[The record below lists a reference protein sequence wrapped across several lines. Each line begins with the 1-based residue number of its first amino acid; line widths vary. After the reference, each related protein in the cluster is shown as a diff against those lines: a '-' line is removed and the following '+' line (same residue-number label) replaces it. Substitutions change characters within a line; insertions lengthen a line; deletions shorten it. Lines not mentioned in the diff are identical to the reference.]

1 MKIHYILLLAISAGF
16 LQPIHAADD
25 VLHAWT
31 DVQGRTLQAYFVKS
45 DGVIVT
51 IKWNGQTVPIPLVS
65 LSPASQALAQ
75 KLTKAKTTPSVPNPG
90 QMHPWTDI
98 QGRTL
103 QATFIKADATT
114 VTLNWNGRVVPIPL
128 ASLNAVSQKLA
139 KDLASA
145 NSKPSVTP
153 NPKPPSTPPPA
164 PPPTLKP
171 TTVEGELS
179 LDAEHNW
186 ESTDGNVIK
195 AKFIS
200 LEGEDVNMGLF
211 GGRRESSVPLSR
223 LSAESQALA
232 KKLHGIY
239 AAKEKNAVQA
249 AKKRKSM
256 KVPELADN
264 ALDEMHMWKSSDG
277 NEIEA
282 NFVAA
287 NESFVTLIMKN
298 NPSRPYE
305 IPWNRL
311 DAPSQGLGE
320 GLRRLKEKL
329 VPKNPRVI
337 PPKANRLAYYGEG
350 KWKGY
355 NTVLES
361 AIYDVALSS
370 NGHTVNIWL
379 KEFGSNKNEGD
390 GDRATER
397 PLQVH
402 FRANYWL
409 KNDGKRR
416 VHKNRKV
423 ISFENPPEVAMDRE
437 ETTIKGTY
445 DNNSTF
451 EYTMEINH
459 RGLSFW
465 GKMKES
471 NGEEHPTVFSIIMQ
485 TPNVAPEATKE
496 GLTIAAIKEIVG
508 TGALY
513 VDPLEAKR
521 IKLPMAEKWD
531 DLKKEFNGR
540 TANPIKSAE
549 LNGKPFGSHKIM
561 LAPTNVK
568 GMHFHWGK
576 GYSGMFP
583 FQSIYLSY
591 RTEGALRATESYGE
605 GKVDSDRLLI
615 PKNKRL
621 NIKIIRGRG

>member
-1 MKIHYILLLAISAGF
+1 MKTPYILLLSIAFSF
-16 LQPIHAADD
+16 LQAVHATDEA
-25 VLHAWT
+25 LHSWT
-31 DVQGRTLQAYFVKS
+31 DNQGRTLQASFVKS
-45 DGVIVT
+45 DGTIVT
-51 IKWNGQTVPIPLVS
+51 INWNGQDVPIPLAT
-65 LSPASQALAQ
+65 LSPESQALAQ
-75 KLTKAKTTPSVPNPG
+75 KLAQTKAVAPSSNG
-90 QMHPWTDI
+90 MHSWTDT

-103 QATFIKADATT
+103 QAIFIKADATT
-114 VTLNWNGRVVPIPL
+114 VTLNWNGRIVPIPL

-139 KDLASA
+139 KDLSSSG
-145 NSKPSVTP
+145 SKPVAAP
-153 NPKPPSTPPPA
+153 EPKSK
-164 PPPTLKP
+164 PTLKP
-171 TTVEGELS
+171 TIVEGELS

-186 ESTDGNVIK
+186 QSTDGNVIT
-195 AKFIS
+195 ATFIS
-200 LEGEDVNMGLF
+200 LEGKDVNLGLF
-211 GGRRESSVPLSR
+211 SGRRESSVPLSR
-223 LSAESQALA
+223 LSADSQALA

-239 AAKEKNAVQA
+239 QEKEKVALQA

-264 ALDEMHMWKSSDG
+264 ALDDMHMWKSSDG

-282 NFVAA
+282 MFVAA
-287 NESFVTLIMKN
+287 DESVLTLVMKK

-311 DAPSQGLGE
+311 DEPSQALGE

-329 VPKNPRVI
+329 MPKNPRII
-337 PPKANRLAYYGEG
+337 PAKGGRLASYGEG

-370 NGHTVNIWL
+370 TGHTVNIWL

-390 GDRATER
+390 GERATER

-402 FRANYWL
+402 FRASYWL

-416 VHKNRKV
+416 VRKHRKV
-423 ISFENPPEVAMDRE
+423 VSFESSPEVSMDRE
-437 ETTIKGTY
+437 ETTLKGTY
-445 DNNSTF
+445 DNGSTF

-471 NGEEHPTVFSIIMQ
+471 NGEEHPTVFSIVMQ
-485 TPNVAPEATKE
+485 TPNIAPEATKE
-496 GLTIAAIKEIVG
+496 GLTLAAIKEIVG

-531 DLKKEFNGR
+531 DLKKEYNGR

-591 RTEGALRATESYGE
+591 RTEEAMKAIESYGE
-605 GKVDSDRLLI
+605 GKLDSDRLLI

-621 NIKIIRGRG
+621 NVKIIRGRG

>member
-1 MKIHYILLLAISAGF
+1 MKTPYVLLFSIAFSF
-16 LQPIHAADD
+16 LQTVRATDEA
-25 VLHAWT
+25 LHSWT
-31 DVQGRTLQAYFVKS
+31 DNQGRTLQAFFVKS
-45 DGVIVT
+45 DGTIVT
-51 IKWNGQTVPIPLVS
+51 IKWNGQDVPIPLAT
-65 LSPASQALAQ
+65 LSPESQALAQ
-75 KLTKAKTTPSVPNPG
+75 KLAQAKDAAPSSTG
-90 QMHPWTDI
+90 MHSWTDT

-103 QATFIKADATT
+103 QAIFIKADATT
-114 VTLNWNGRVVPIPL
+114 VTLNWNGRIVPIPL

-139 KDLASA
+139 KDLSSA
-145 NSKPSVTP
+145 GTKPVAAPDP
-153 NPKPPSTPPPA
+153 NPK
-164 PPPTLKP
+164 PTLKP
-171 TTVEGELS
+171 TIVDGELS

-186 ESTDGNVIK
+186 QSTDGNVIT

-200 LEGEDVNMGLF
+200 LEGEDVNLGLF
-211 GGRRESSVPLSR
+211 SGRRESSVPLSR
-223 LSAESQALA
+223 LSSDSQALA

-239 AAKEKNAVQA
+239 QEKEKAALQA

-256 KVPELADN
+256 KVPQLADN
-264 ALDEMHMWKSSDG
+264 ALDDMHMWKSSDG

-282 NFVAA
+282 MFVAA
-287 NESFVTLIMKN
+287 DESVLTLVMKK

-311 DAPSQGLGE
+311 DEPSQALGE

-329 VPKNPRVI
+329 MPKNPRI
-337 PPKANRLAYYGEG
+337 LPAKGGRLASYGEG

-370 NGHTVNIWL
+370 SGHTVNIWL

-402 FRANYWL
+402 FRPSYWL
-409 KNDGKRR
+409 KSDGKRR
-416 VHKNRKV
+416 VRKYRKV
-423 ISFENPPEVAMDRE
+423 TSFVNPPEVSMDRE
-437 ETTIKGTY
+437 ETTVAGTY
-445 DNNSTF
+445 DNGSTF

-471 NGEEHPTVFSIIMQ
+471 NAEENPTVFSIVMQ
-485 TPNVAPEATKE
+485 TPNIAPEATKE
-496 GLTIAAIKEIVG
+496 GLTLAAIKEIVG

-531 DLKKEFNGR
+531 DLRKEYNGR

-591 RTEGALRATESYGE
+591 RTEEAMKAFESYGE

-621 NIKIIRGRG
+621 NVKIIRGRG

>member
-1 MKIHYILLLAISAGF
+1 
-16 LQPIHAADD
+16 
-25 VLHAWT
+25 
-31 DVQGRTLQAYFVKS
+31 
-45 DGVIVT
+45 
-51 IKWNGQTVPIPLVS
+51 
-65 LSPASQALAQ
+65 
-75 KLTKAKTTPSVPNPG
+75 
-90 QMHPWTDI
+90 
-98 QGRTL
+98 
-103 QATFIKADATT
+103 
-114 VTLNWNGRVVPIPL
+114 
-128 ASLNAVSQKLA
+128 
-139 KDLASA
+139 
-145 NSKPSVTP
+145 
-153 NPKPPSTPPPA
+153 
-164 PPPTLKP
+164 
-171 TTVEGELS
+171 
-179 LDAEHNW
+179 
-186 ESTDGNVIK
+186 
-195 AKFIS
+195 
-200 LEGEDVNMGLF
+200 
-211 GGRRESSVPLSR
+211 
-223 LSAESQALA
+223 LSADSQALA

-239 AAKEKNAVQA
+239 EKKEKVALQA

-264 ALDEMHMWKSSDG
+264 ALNDMHMWKSSDG

-282 NFVAA
+282 IFVAA
-287 NESFVTLIMKN
+287 DESLLTLVMKK

-311 DAPSQGLGE
+311 DEPSQALGE

-329 VPKNPRVI
+329 MPKNPRII
-337 PPKANRLAYYGEG
+337 PAKGGRLASYGEG

-355 NTVLES
+355 NTILES

-370 NGHTVNIWL
+370 SGHTVNIWL

-390 GDRATER
+390 GERATER

-409 KNDGKRR
+409 MNDGKRR
-416 VHKNRKV
+416 VHKYRKV
-423 ISFENPPEVAMDRE
+423 ISFENPPEVSMDRE

-465 GKMKES
+465 GKIKES

-485 TPNVAPEATKE
+485 TPNVAPQATKE
-496 GLTIAAIKEIVG
+496 GLTLAQIKEIVG

-513 VDPLEAKR
+513 VDPLENKR
-521 IKLPMAEKWD
+521 LKLPMDEKWD
-531 DLKKEFNGR
+531 DLLKQFRGKDY
-540 TANPIKSAE
+540 NPIKSAE

-561 LAPTNVK
+561 LAPTNVR
-568 GMHFHWGK
+568 GMYFNWGK

-591 RTEGALRATESYGE
+591 RTEESWRSAKSYGE
-605 GKVDSDRLLI
+605 GKKESERLII

-621 NIKIIRGRG
+621 NVKIIRGRG

>member
-1 MKIHYILLLAISAGF
+1 MKTPYILLLSIAFSF
-16 LQPIHAADD
+16 LQTVHAADET
-25 VLHAWT
+25 LHSWT
-31 DVQGRTLQAYFVKS
+31 DNQGRTLQASFLKS
-45 DGVIVT
+45 DGTIVT
-51 IKWNGQTVPIPLVS
+51 IKWNGKDVPIPLAT
-65 LSPASQALAQ
+65 LSPESQALAE
-75 KLTKAKTTPSVPNPG
+75 KLAQAKNAAPSSAG
-90 QMHPWTDI
+90 MHSWTDT

-103 QATFIKADATT
+103 QAIFIKADATT
-114 VTLNWNGRVVPIPL
+114 VTLNWNGRIVPIPL

-139 KDLASA
+139 KDLSSA
-145 NSKPSVTP
+145 GSKPVTAP
-153 NPKPPSTPPPA
+153 EPKPK
-164 PPPTLKP
+164 PTLKP
-171 TTVEGELS
+171 TIVDGELS

-186 ESTDGNVIK
+186 QSTDGNVIT

-200 LEGEDVNMGLF
+200 LEGEDVNLGLF
-211 GGRRESSVPLSR
+211 SGRRESSVPLSR
-223 LSAESQALA
+223 LSADSQALA

-239 AAKEKNAVQA
+239 QQKEKVALQA

-264 ALDEMHMWKSSDG
+264 ALDDMHVWKSSDG

-282 NFVAA
+282 MFVAA
-287 NESFVTLIMKN
+287 DESVLTLVMKK

-311 DAPSQGLGE
+311 DEPSQALGE

-329 VPKNPRVI
+329 MPKNPRI
-337 PPKANRLAYYGEG
+337 LPAKGGRLASYGEG

-390 GDRATER
+390 GERATER

-409 KNDGKRR
+409 KSDGKRR
-416 VHKNRKV
+416 VHKYRKV
-423 ISFENPPEVAMDRE
+423 TSFENPPEVSMDRE

-471 NGEEHPTVFSIIMQ
+471 SGQEHPTVFSIVMS
-485 TPNVAPEATKE
+485 TPNIAPEATKE
-496 GLTIAAIKEIVG
+496 GLTLAAIKEIVG

-531 DLKKEFNGR
+531 DLKKEYNGR

-591 RTEGALRATESYGE
+591 RTEEAMKAIESYGE
-605 GKVDSDRLLI
+605 GKLDSDRLLI

-621 NIKIIRGRG
+621 NVKIIRGRG

>member
-1 MKIHYILLLAISAGF
+1 MKISKIFLLSLGLAFWQHAQAG
-16 LQPIHAADD
+16 AD
-25 VLHAWT
+25 VLHDWT
-31 DVQGRTLQAYFVKS
+31 DS
-45 DGVIVT
+45 
-51 IKWNGQTVPIPLVS
+51 
-65 LSPASQALAQ
+65 
-75 KLTKAKTTPSVPNPG
+75 
-90 QMHPWTDI
+90 

-103 QATFIKADATT
+103 QATFIKSDGTTVTIRWNGQVVPIPLATLSPASQTLASKLAQSQATPSPASPTQMHPWTDVKGRTLQAIFIKSDSTT
-114 VTLNWNGRVVPIPL
+114 VTLNWNGQIVPIPM
-128 ASLNAVSQKLA
+128 ASLDAASQNLA
-139 KDLASA
+139 KKLS
-145 NSKPSVTP
+145 SPKSPLKEKPQP
-153 NPKPPSTPPPA
+153 NPSS
-164 PPPTLKP
+164 PTLKP
-171 TTVEGELS
+171 TMIDGELS

-186 ESTDGNVIK
+186 QSTDGNIIK
-195 AKFIS
+195 AKFMS
-200 LEGEDVNMGLF
+200 LEGEDVNLGLL

-223 LSAESQALA
+223 LSPDSQALA
-232 KKLHGIY
+232 QKLHGIY
-239 AAKEKNAVQA
+239 AKKEKA
-249 AKKRKSM
+249 ATLASKKRKSM
-256 KVPELADN
+256 KMPALTAD
-264 ALDEMHMWKSSDG
+264 ALDAMHMWKSSDG
-277 NEIEA
+277 NDIEA
-282 NFVAA
+282 SFVAA
-287 NESFVTLIMKN
+287 SDSHLTLVMAR

-311 DAPSQGLGE
+311 DEPSQALGE

-329 VPKNPRVI
+329 IPKDPKII
-337 PPKANRLAYYGEG
+337 PAKDGRLAYYGEG

-390 GDRATER
+390 GERATDR

-402 FRANYWL
+402 FRAVYWL

-416 VHKNRKV
+416 VRKYRKV
-423 ISFENPPEVAMDRE
+423 VSFDNPPEVSLDRE

-445 DNNSTF
+445 DNGSTF

-465 GKMKES
+465 GKMKEG
-471 NGEEHPTVFSIIMQ
+471 NTEEQPTVFSIIAQ
-485 TPNVAPEATKE
+485 SPNIAPQATKE
-496 GLTIAAIKEIVG
+496 GLTLAAIKEIVG

-521 IKLPMAEKWD
+521 IKLPMSEKWD
-531 DLKKEFNGR
+531 DLKKEYNGR

-591 RTEGALRATESYGE
+591 RTEGALRAIESYGE

-621 NIKIIRGRG
+621 NVNIIRGRG

>member
-1 MKIHYILLLAISAGF
+1 MKLILFVLF
-16 LQPIHAADD
+16 LTPFLSFFQLNAQDGM
-25 VLHAWT
+25 LHPWT
-31 DVQGRTLQAYFVKS
+31 DVKGRTLQAAFIKS
-45 DGVIVT
+45 DGVTVT
-51 IKWNGQTVPIPLVS
+51 INWNGQVVPIPMS
-65 LSPASQALAQ
+65 NLSVVSQALAK
-75 KLTKAKTTPSVPNPG
+75 KLSVVDAPSSPPD
-90 QMHPWTDI
+90 PTALYSWTDSK
-98 QGRTL
+98 GRTL
-103 QATFIKADATT
+103 KARFIKANSST
-114 VTLNWNGRVVPIPL
+114 VTLNWNGKVVPIPF
-128 ASLNAVSQKLA
+128 ASLDAPTQMLARQLAASQTKGKPA
-139 KDLASA
+139 
-145 NSKPSVTP
+145 SKPS
-153 NPKPPSTPPPA
+153 KPPA
-164 PPPTLKP
+164 PSLQASTSD
-171 TTVEGELS
+171 GSLS

-186 ESTDGNVIK
+186 ASSDGTIIT

-200 LEGEDVNMGLF
+200 MEGEDVNLGLL

-223 LSAESQALA
+223 LSPESQSLA
-232 KKLHGIY
+232 KKLHKFSSDLRK
-239 AAKEKNAVQA
+239 KEALA
-249 AKKRKSM
+249 SKKRKLM
-256 KVPELADN
+256 KVPDLADD
-264 ALDEMHMWKSSDG
+264 ALDAMHMWKSSDG
-277 NEIEA
+277 NDIEA
-282 NFVAA
+282 SFVAA
-287 NESFVTLIMKN
+287 NDSHLTLVMAR

-305 IPWNRL
+305 IPWSRF
-311 DAPSQGLGE
+311 DEASQALGE
-320 GLRRLKEKL
+320 GLRRLKERL
-329 VPKNPRVI
+329 IPKNPRII
-337 PPKANRLAYYGEG
+337 PSKGARLASYGEG

-355 NTVLES
+355 NTILES
-361 AIYDVALSS
+361 AIYDIALSS

-379 KEFGSNKNEGD
+379 KEFGPNKNDGEGE
-390 GDRATER
+390 RATER

-402 FRANYWL
+402 FRAAYWL

-416 VHKNRKV
+416 VRKYRKV
-423 ISFENPPEVAMDRE
+423 VSFDDPPEVSMERE

-465 GKMKES
+465 GKMKER
-471 NGEEHPTVFSIIMQ
+471 NGEEYPSVFSIVMQ
-485 TPNVAPEATKE
+485 TPNVAPQATKE
-496 GLTIAAIKEIVG
+496 GLTLGAIKEIVG

-531 DLKKEFNGR
+531 DLKKEYNGR

-591 RTEGALRATESYGE
+591 RTESALRAIESYGE

-621 NIKIIRGRG
+621 NVKIIRGRG

>member
-1 MKIHYILLLAISAGF
+1 MKIPYILLLAISAGF

-25 VLHAWT
+25 ILHSWT
-31 DVQGRTLQAYFVKS
+31 DVQGRTLEAYFVKS
-45 DGVIVT
+45 DGVILT
-51 IKWNGQTVPIPLVS
+51 IKWNGQVVPIPLVS
-65 LSPASQALAQ
+65 LSPVSQALAQ
-75 KLTKAKTTPSVPNPG
+75 KLAQAPVPPTPSNPG
-90 QMHPWTDI
+90 QIHSWTDT

-114 VTLNWNGRVVPIPL
+114 VTLNWNGKVVPIPL

-139 KDLASA
+139 QDLASA
-145 NSKPSVTP
+145 SSKPSVSP
-153 NPKPPSTPPPA
+153 NPKPSPT

-186 ESTDGNVIK
+186 ASTDGNVIK

-200 LEGEDVNMGLF
+200 LEGEDVNLGLF

-223 LSAESQALA
+223 LSADSQALA

-239 AAKEKNAVQA
+239 AEKEKMALLA
-249 AKKRKSM
+249 AKKRNSM
-256 KVPELADN
+256 KVPELADS
-264 ALDEMHMWKSSDG
+264 AIDEIHVWKSSDG
-277 NEIEA
+277 NDIEA

-311 DAPSQGLGE
+311 DEPSQALGE

-329 VPKNPRVI
+329 MPKNPRII
-337 PPKANRLAYYGEG
+337 PAKAGRLASYGEG
-350 KWKGY
+350 KWRGY
-355 NTVLES
+355 NTILES
-361 AIYDVALSS
+361 AIYDVALHS
-370 NGHTVNIWL
+370 NGHIVNIWL
-379 KEFGSNKNEGD
+379 KEFGSGKDAGD
-390 GDRATER
+390 GDLATEK
-397 PLQVH
+397 PLQIH
-402 FRANYWL
+402 FRPNYWL
-409 KNDGKRR
+409 KDNGQRR
-416 VHKNRKV
+416 IHKLRKV
-423 ISFENPPEVAMDRE
+423 VSFENPPEVSMDRE
-437 ETTIKGTY
+437 ETTIRGMY
-445 DNNSTF
+445 DNNATF

-471 NGEEHPTVFSIIMQ
+471 SGQEHPTVFTISMH
-485 TPNVAPEATKE
+485 TPNVAPEAIKE
-496 GLTIAAIKEIVG
+496 GLALPKIKEIVG

-513 VDPLEAKR
+513 VDPLVVKR

-531 DLKKEFNGR
+531 DLKKQFSGR
-540 TANPIKSAE
+540 DANPIKSAE

-561 LAPTNVK
+561 LAPTNVR
-568 GMHFHWGK
+568 GMHFTWGK
-576 GYSGMFP
+576 GYSGIFP
-583 FQSIYLSY
+583 FQGIWLSY
-591 RTEGALRATESYGE
+591 RTEEALKAAESYGE
-605 GKVDSDRLLI
+605 GKVDSERLVI

-621 NIKIIRGRG
+621 NVKIIRGRG

>member
-1 MKIHYILLLAISAGF
+1 MKTLLAFTLLAITSVSVW
-16 LQPIHAADD
+16 AADD
-25 VLHAWT
+25 ALHSWT
-31 DVQGRTLQAYFVKS
+31 DLQGRTLQASFVKA
-45 DGVIVT
+45 DATTVT
-51 IKWNGQTVPIPLVS
+51 IKWNGKVVPIPLAT
-65 LSPASQALAQ
+65 LSPASQALAGRLSQ
-75 KLTKAKTTPSVPNPG
+75 AAAPSAAG
-90 QMHPWTDI
+90 MHSWTDT

-103 QATFIKADATT
+103 QAVFLKTDGVT

-128 ASLNAVSQKLA
+128 ATLSPASQKLA
-139 KDLASA
+139 RELASA
-145 NSKPSVTP
+145 KATPSKPSE
-153 NPKPPSTPPPA
+153 PSSPSA
-164 PPPTLKP
+164 PTLEP
-171 TTVEGELS
+171 TPADGELS

-186 ESTDGNVIK
+186 ASTDGNVIK
-195 AKFIS
+195 AKFLS
-200 LEGEDVNMGLF
+200 LEGEDLNLGLF

-223 LSAESQALA
+223 LSPDSQVLA
-232 KKLHGIY
+232 KNLHGIY
-239 AAKEKNAVQA
+239 QEKEKKAIQA

-256 KVPELADN
+256 KVPDLADN
-264 ALDEMHMWKSSDG
+264 SLDDMHMWKSSDG
-277 NEIEA
+277 NAIEA
-282 NFVAA
+282 MFVAA
-287 NESFVTLIMKN
+287 DESVLTLVMKQ

-311 DAPSQGLGE
+311 DEPSQALGE

-329 VPKNPRVI
+329 MPKNPRI
-337 PPKANRLAYYGEG
+337 MPAKGGRLASYGEG

-370 NGHTVNIWL
+370 SGHTVNIWL

-402 FRANYWL
+402 FRAIYWL

-416 VHKNRKV
+416 VRKYRKV
-423 ISFENPPEVAMDRE
+423 ASFESSPEVSMDRE
-437 ETTIKGTY
+437 ETTLKGTY

-471 NGEEHPTVFSIIMQ
+471 SGEERPTVFYIVMQ
-485 TPNVAPEATKE
+485 TPNIAPEATKE
-496 GLTIAAIKEIVG
+496 GLTLAAIEEIVG

-531 DLKKEFNGR
+531 DLRKEYNGR
-540 TANPIKSAE
+540 TANPIKTAE

-591 RTEGALRATESYGE
+591 RTEEAMKAIESYGE
-605 GKVDSDRLLI
+605 GKVDSDRLII

-621 NIKIIRGRG
+621 NVKIIRGRG

>member
-1 MKIHYILLLAISAGF
+1 MKIPYILLVAISAGF
-16 LQPIHAADD
+16 LEPVHAADD
-25 VLHAWT
+25 VLHPWT
-31 DVQGRTLQAYFVKS
+31 DIQGRTLQAFFVKS
-45 DGVIVT
+45 DGGIVT
-51 IKWNGQTVPIPLVS
+51 IKWNGQNVPIPLAS

-75 KLTKAKTTPSVPNPG
+75 KLTKAKATASVANSG
-90 QMHPWTDI
+90 QIHSWTDI

-103 QATFIKADATT
+103 QATFMKADATS

-128 ASLNAVSQKLA
+128 VNLNAASQKLA
-139 KDLASA
+139 RDLASA
-145 NSKPSVTP
+145 NSTPSVTL
-153 NPKPPSTPPPA
+153 NPKPSPA
-164 PPPTLKP
+164 PPQTLKP

-195 AKFIS
+195 AKFMS
-200 LEGEDVNMGLF
+200 LEGEDVNLGLL

-223 LSAESQALA
+223 LSSDSQALA

-239 AAKEKNAVQA
+239 AAKEKIAVLA

-256 KVPELADN
+256 KVPELTESSLND
-264 ALDEMHMWKSSDG
+264 MHLWKSSGG

-282 NFVAA
+282 SFVAA
-287 NESFVTLIMKN
+287 DESVLTLVMKA

-311 DAPSQGLGE
+311 DEPSQALGE

-329 VPKNPRVI
+329 MPKNPRII
-337 PPKANRLAYYGEG
+337 PAKGGRLASYGEG

-370 NGHTVNIWL
+370 SGHTVNIWL

-390 GDRATER
+390 GERATER

-402 FRANYWL
+402 FRPSYWL

-416 VHKNRKV
+416 VRKHRKV
-423 ISFENPPEVAMDRE
+423 ISFENAPEVSMDRE
-437 ETTIKGTY
+437 ETTVKGTY

-471 NGEEHPTVFSIIMQ
+471 SGEEHPTVFSIVMQ
-485 TPNVAPEATKE
+485 TPNVAPQATKE
-496 GLTIAAIKEIVG
+496 GLTLAAIKEIVG

-531 DLKKEFNGR
+531 DLRKEYNGR

-591 RTEGALRATESYGE
+591 RTEEAMKAIESYGE

-621 NIKIIRGRG
+621 NVKIIRGRG

>member
-1 MKIHYILLLAISAGF
+1 MKTPYVLLFSIAFSF
-16 LQPIHAADD
+16 LQTVRAADEA
-25 VLHAWT
+25 LHSWT
-31 DVQGRTLQAYFVKS
+31 DNQGRTLQASFVKS
-45 DGVIVT
+45 DGTIVT
-51 IKWNGQTVPIPLVS
+51 IKWNGQDVPIPLAT
-65 LSPASQALAQ
+65 LSPESQALAQ
-75 KLTKAKTTPSVPNPG
+75 KLAQAKDAAPSSTR
-90 QMHPWTDI
+90 MHSWTDT

-103 QATFIKADATT
+103 QAIFIKADATT
-114 VTLNWNGRVVPIPL
+114 VTLNWNGRIVPIPL

-139 KDLASA
+139 KDLSSA
-145 NSKPSVTP
+145 GTKPVAAP
-153 NPKPPSTPPPA
+153 DPKPK
-164 PPPTLKP
+164 PTLKP
-171 TTVEGELS
+171 TIVDGELS

-186 ESTDGNVIK
+186 QSTDGNVIT

-200 LEGEDVNMGLF
+200 LEGEDVNLGLF
-211 GGRRESSVPLSR
+211 SGRRESSVPLSR
-223 LSAESQALA
+223 LSSDSQALA

-239 AAKEKNAVQA
+239 QEKEKAALQA

-264 ALDEMHMWKSSDG
+264 ALDDMHMWKSSDG

-282 NFVAA
+282 MFVAA
-287 NESFVTLIMKN
+287 DESVLTLVMKK

-311 DAPSQGLGE
+311 DEPSQALGE

-329 VPKNPRVI
+329 MPKNPRI
-337 PPKANRLAYYGEG
+337 LPAKGGRLASYGEG

-370 NGHTVNIWL
+370 SGHTVNIWL

-402 FRANYWL
+402 FRPSYWL
-409 KNDGKRR
+409 KSDGKRR
-416 VHKNRKV
+416 VRKYRKV
-423 ISFENPPEVAMDRE
+423 TSFVNPPEVSMDRE
-437 ETTIKGTY
+437 ETTVAGTY
-445 DNNSTF
+445 DNGSTF

-471 NGEEHPTVFSIIMQ
+471 NAEENPTVFSIVMQ
-485 TPNVAPEATKE
+485 TPNIAPEATKE
-496 GLTIAAIKEIVG
+496 GLTLAAIKEIVG

-531 DLKKEFNGR
+531 DLRKEYNGR

-591 RTEGALRATESYGE
+591 RTEEAMKAFESYGE

-621 NIKIIRGRG
+621 NVKIIRGRG

>member
-1 MKIHYILLLAISAGF
+1 MKTLLAFTLLAITSVSVW
-16 LQPIHAADD
+16 AADD
-25 VLHAWT
+25 ALHSWT
-31 DVQGRTLQAYFVKS
+31 DLQGRTLQASFVKA
-45 DGVIVT
+45 DATTVT
-51 IKWNGQTVPIPLVS
+51 IKWNGKVVPIPLAT
-65 LSPASQALAQ
+65 LSPASQALAGR
-75 KLTKAKTTPSVPNPG
+75 LSRAASPSAAG
-90 QMHPWTDI
+90 MHSWTDT

-103 QATFIKADATT
+103 QAVFLKSDGVT
-114 VTLNWNGRVVPIPL
+114 VALNWNGRVVPIPL
-128 ASLNAVSQKLA
+128 ATLSPASQKLA
-139 KDLASA
+139 RELASA
-145 NSKPSVTP
+145 KATPSKPSE
-153 NPKPPSTPPPA
+153 PSSPS
-164 PPPTLKP
+164 PPTLEP
-171 TTVEGELS
+171 TPAEGELS

-186 ESTDGNVIK
+186 ASTDGNVIK
-195 AKFIS
+195 AKFLS
-200 LEGEDVNMGLF
+200 LEGEDLNLGLF

-223 LSAESQALA
+223 LSPDSQALA

-239 AAKEKNAVQA
+239 KEKEKKAIQA

-256 KVPELADN
+256 KVPDLADN
-264 ALDEMHMWKSSDG
+264 SLDDMHMWKSSDG
-277 NEIEA
+277 NAIEA
-282 NFVAA
+282 MFVAA
-287 NESFVTLIMKN
+287 DESVLTLVMKQ

-311 DAPSQGLGE
+311 DEPSQALGE

-329 VPKNPRVI
+329 MPKNPRII
-337 PPKANRLAYYGEG
+337 PAKGGRLASYGEG

-370 NGHTVNIWL
+370 SGHTVNIWL
-379 KEFGSNKNEGD
+379 KEFGSNKNAGD

-402 FRANYWL
+402 FRATYWL

-416 VHKNRKV
+416 VRKYRKV
-423 ISFENPPEVAMDRE
+423 VSFESSPEVSMDRE
-437 ETTIKGTY
+437 ETTLKGTY

-471 NGEEHPTVFSIIMQ
+471 SGEEHPTVFSIVMQ
-485 TPNVAPEATKE
+485 TPNIAPEATKE
-496 GLTIAAIKEIVG
+496 GLTLAAIKEIVG

-531 DLKKEFNGR
+531 DLRKEYNGR
-540 TANPIKSAE
+540 TANPIKTAE

-591 RTEGALRATESYGE
+591 RTEEAMKAIESYGE
-605 GKVDSDRLLI
+605 GKVDSDRLII

-621 NIKIIRGRG
+621 NVKIIRGRG

>member
-1 MKIHYILLLAISAGF
+1 MKIKTLHLLLLAISPCF
-16 LQPIHAADD
+16 LSPVRGADD
-25 VLHAWT
+25 TLHPWT
-31 DVQGRTLQAYFVKS
+31 DVQGRTLQATFVKS
-45 DGVIVT
+45 DGTTLT
-51 IKWNGQTVPIPLVS
+51 IKWNGQVVPIPLAT
-65 LSPASQALAQ
+65 LSPESQALAQ
-75 KLTKAKTTPSVPNPG
+75 KLVQAQGSTPSTTR
-90 QMHPWTDI
+90 MHSWTDT

-114 VTLNWNGRVVPIPL
+114 VTLNWNGQVVPIPL
-128 ASLNAVSQKLA
+128 ASLNAASQKLA

-145 NSKPSVTP
+145 NSKPGATT
-153 NPKPPSTPPPA
+153 NPKPS
-164 PPPTLKP
+164 PTLKP

-186 ESTDGNVIK
+186 QSTDGNVIK

-200 LEGEDVNMGLF
+200 LEGEDVNLGLF
-211 GGRRESSVPLSR
+211 GGRRESSVPLPR
-223 LSAESQALA
+223 LSADSQALA

-239 AAKEKNAVQA
+239 EKKEKVALQA

-264 ALDEMHMWKSSDG
+264 ALNDMHMWKSSDG

-282 NFVAA
+282 IFVAA
-287 NESFVTLIMKN
+287 DESLLTLVMKK

-311 DAPSQGLGE
+311 DEPSQALGE

-329 VPKNPRVI
+329 MPKNPKII
-337 PPKANRLAYYGEG
+337 PSKAGRLAYYGEG

-390 GDRATER
+390 GERATEK

-402 FRANYWL
+402 FRASYWL

-416 VHKNRKV
+416 VRKYRKV
-423 ISFENPPEVAMDRE
+423 ISFENPPEVSMDRE

-485 TPNVAPEATKE
+485 SPNVAPQATKE
-496 GLTIAAIKEIVG
+496 GLTLAQIKEIVG

-513 VDPLEAKR
+513 VDPLENKR
-521 IKLPMAEKWD
+521 LKLPMDEKWD
-531 DLKKEFNGR
+531 DLLKQFRGKDY
-540 TANPIKSAE
+540 NPIKSAE

-591 RTEGALRATESYGE
+591 RTEEALRATENYGE

-621 NIKIIRGRG
+621 NVKIIRGRG

>member
-1 MKIHYILLLAISAGF
+1 MKIKSLYLLLLAISPCF
-16 LQPIHAADD
+16 LSLVHAADD
-25 VLHAWT
+25 TLHPWT
-31 DVQGRTLQAYFVKS
+31 DVQGRTLQAFFVKS
-45 DGVIVT
+45 DGTTLT
-51 IKWNGQTVPIPLVS
+51 IKWNGQVVPIPLAT
-65 LSPASQALAQ
+65 LSPESQALAQ
-75 KLTKAKTTPSVPNPG
+75 KLVQAQGSTPSTPR
-90 QMHPWTDI
+90 MHSWTDI

-114 VTLNWNGRVVPIPL
+114 VTLNWNGQVVPIPL
-128 ASLNAVSQKLA
+128 ASLNTTSQKLA

-145 NSKPSVTP
+145 NSKPGGTS
-153 NPKPPSTPPPA
+153 NPKPS
-164 PPPTLKP
+164 PTLKP

-179 LDAEHNW
+179 LDTEHNW
-186 ESTDGNVIK
+186 QSTDGNVIK

-200 LEGEDVNMGLF
+200 LEGEDVNLGLF
-211 GGRRESSVPLSR
+211 GGRRESSVPLAR
-223 LSAESQALA
+223 LSADSQALA

-239 AAKEKNAVQA
+239 AQKAKVAIQA
-249 AKKRKSM
+249 SKKRKSM
-256 KVPELADN
+256 KVPALTPD
-264 ALDEMHMWKSSDG
+264 ALDAMHMWKSSDG
-277 NEIEA
+277 NDIEA
-282 NFVAA
+282 SFVAA
-287 NESFVTLIMKN
+287 SDSHLTLVMAR

-311 DAPSQGLGE
+311 DEPSQALGE

-329 VPKNPRVI
+329 MPKNPKII
-337 PPKANRLAYYGEG
+337 PSKAGRLAYYGEG

-361 AIYDVALSS
+361 AIYDVALSY

-390 GDRATER
+390 GERATER

-402 FRANYWL
+402 FRASYWL

-416 VHKNRKV
+416 IRKYRKV
-423 ISFENPPEVAMDRE
+423 ISFENPPEVSMDRE

-485 TPNVAPEATKE
+485 SPNVAPQATKE
-496 GLTIAAIKEIVG
+496 GLTLAQIKEIVG

-513 VDPLEAKR
+513 VDPLENKR
-521 IKLPMAEKWD
+521 LKLPMDEKWD
-531 DLKKEFNGR
+531 DLLKQFRGKDY
-540 TANPIKSAE
+540 NPIKSAE

-561 LAPTNVK
+561 LAPTNVR

-591 RTEGALRATESYGE
+591 RTEEALRATENYGE
-605 GKVDSDRLLI
+605 GKVGSDRLLI

-621 NIKIIRGRG
+621 NVKIIRGRG

>member
-1 MKIHYILLLAISAGF
+1 MKTPYLLLLSIAFSF
-16 LQPIHAADD
+16 LQAVHAADEA
-25 VLHAWT
+25 LHSWT
-31 DVQGRTLQAYFVKS
+31 DNQGRTLQASFVKS
-45 DGVIVT
+45 DGTIVT
-51 IKWNGQTVPIPLVS
+51 IKWNGQDVPIPLAT
-65 LSPASQALAQ
+65 LSPESQALAQ
-75 KLTKAKTTPSVPNPG
+75 KLAQAKDASPSSTG
-90 QMHPWTDI
+90 MHSWTDT

-103 QATFIKADATT
+103 QAIFIKADATT
-114 VTLNWNGRVVPIPL
+114 VTLNWNGRIVPIPL
-128 ASLNAVSQKLA
+128 ASLNAVSKKLA
-139 KDLASA
+139 KDLSSTGTKPVAA
-145 NSKPSVTP
+145 PEPKSK
-153 NPKPPSTPPPA
+153 
-164 PPPTLKP
+164 PTLKP
-171 TTVEGELS
+171 TVVDGELS

-186 ESTDGNVIK
+186 QSTDGNVIT

-200 LEGEDVNMGLF
+200 LEGEDLNLGLF
-211 GGRRESSVPLSR
+211 SGRRESSVPLSR
-223 LSAESQALA
+223 LSADSQALA

-239 AAKEKNAVQA
+239 QEKEKVALQA

-282 NFVAA
+282 MFVAA
-287 NESFVTLIMKN
+287 DESVLTLVMKK

-311 DAPSQGLGE
+311 DEPSQALGE

-329 VPKNPRVI
+329 MPKNPRI
-337 PPKANRLAYYGEG
+337 LAAKGGRLASYGEG
-350 KWKGY
+350 KWRGY

-370 NGHTVNIWL
+370 TGHTVNIWL

-402 FRANYWL
+402 FRPSYWL
-409 KNDGKRR
+409 KSDGKRR
-416 VHKNRKV
+416 VRKSRKV
-423 ISFENPPEVAMDRE
+423 VSFDNPPEVSMDRE
-437 ETTIKGTY
+437 ETTIAGTY
-445 DNNSTF
+445 DNGSTF

-471 NGEEHPTVFSIIMQ
+471 NAEENPTVFSIVMQ
-485 TPNVAPEATKE
+485 TPNIAPEATKE
-496 GLTIAAIKEIVG
+496 GLTLAAIKEIVG

-531 DLKKEFNGR
+531 DLRKEYNGR

-591 RTEGALRATESYGE
+591 RTEEAMKAFESYGE

-621 NIKIIRGRG
+621 NVKIIRGRG

>member
-1 MKIHYILLLAISAGF
+1 
-16 LQPIHAADD
+16 
-25 VLHAWT
+25 
-31 DVQGRTLQAYFVKS
+31 
-45 DGVIVT
+45 
-51 IKWNGQTVPIPLVS
+51 
-65 LSPASQALAQ
+65 
-75 KLTKAKTTPSVPNPG
+75 
-90 QMHPWTDI
+90 
-98 QGRTL
+98 
-103 QATFIKADATT
+103 
-114 VTLNWNGRVVPIPL
+114 
-128 ASLNAVSQKLA
+128 
-139 KDLASA
+139 
-145 NSKPSVTP
+145 
-153 NPKPPSTPPPA
+153 
-164 PPPTLKP
+164 
-171 TTVEGELS
+171 
-179 LDAEHNW
+179 
-186 ESTDGNVIK
+186 
-195 AKFIS
+195 
-200 LEGEDVNMGLF
+200 
-211 GGRRESSVPLSR
+211 
-223 LSAESQALA
+223 
-232 KKLHGIY
+232 
-239 AAKEKNAVQA
+239 
-249 AKKRKSM
+249 M

-264 ALDEMHMWKSSDG
+264 ALDDMHMWKSSDG

-282 NFVAA
+282 MFVAA
-287 NESFVTLIMKN
+287 DESVLTLVMKK

-311 DAPSQGLGE
+311 DEPSQALGE

-329 VPKNPRVI
+329 MPKNPRI
-337 PPKANRLAYYGEG
+337 LPAKGGRLASYGEG

-370 NGHTVNIWL
+370 SGHTVNIWL

-402 FRANYWL
+402 FRPSYWL
-409 KNDGKRR
+409 KSDGKRR
-416 VHKNRKV
+416 VRKYRKV
-423 ISFENPPEVAMDRE
+423 TSFVNPPEVSMDRE
-437 ETTIKGTY
+437 ETTIAGTY
-445 DNNSTF
+445 DNGSTF

-471 NGEEHPTVFSIIMQ
+471 NAEENPTVFSIVMQ
-485 TPNVAPEATKE
+485 TPNIAPEATKE
-496 GLTIAAIKEIVG
+496 GLTLAAIKEIVG

-531 DLKKEFNGR
+531 DLRKEYNGR

-591 RTEGALRATESYGE
+591 RTEEAMKAFESYGE

-621 NIKIIRGRG
+621 NVKIIRGRG

>member
-1 MKIHYILLLAISAGF
+1 MKTQTLHILFVAIFACF
-16 LQPIHAADD
+16 LSPVQAADEA
-25 VLHAWT
+25 LHAWT
-31 DVQGRTLQAYFVKS
+31 DVQGRTLQASFVKS

-51 IKWNGQTVPIPLVS
+51 IKWNGQNVPIPLAS
-65 LSPASQALAQ
+65 LSPVSQALAQ
-75 KLTKAKTTPSVPNPG
+75 KLAQAKAPPSAPNPV
-90 QMHPWTDI
+90 QMNSWTDT

-128 ASLNAVSQKLA
+128 ANLNAASQKLA
-139 KDLASA
+139 RDLASA
-145 NSKPSVTP
+145 NSTPSATP
-153 NPKPPSTPPPA
+153 NPKPPSPA
-164 PPPTLKP
+164 PPTLQP
-171 TTVEGELS
+171 TTIEGELT

-186 ESTDGNVIK
+186 QSSDGNVIK

-200 LEGEDVNMGLF
+200 LEGEDVNLGLF
-211 GGRRESSVPLSR
+211 GGRRESSVPLTR
-223 LSAESQALA
+223 LSPDSQALA

-239 AAKEKNAVQA
+239 TEKEKLAVQA

-256 KVPELADN
+256 KVPELAES
-264 ALDEMHMWKSSDG
+264 ALNDMHLWKSSDG

-282 NFVAA
+282 SFVAA
-287 NESFVTLIMKN
+287 DESVLTLVMKK

-311 DAPSQGLGE
+311 DEPSQALGE

-329 VPKNPRVI
+329 MPKNPKIISGR
-337 PPKANRLAYYGEG
+337 ADRLPYYGEG

-370 NGHTVNIWL
+370 SGHTVNIWL

-402 FRANYWL
+402 FRASYWL
-409 KNDGKRR
+409 KNEGKRR
-416 VHKNRKV
+416 IHKYRKV
-423 ISFENPPEVAMDRE
+423 TSFENPPEVSMDRE
-437 ETTIKGTY
+437 ETTIRGTY
-445 DNNSTF
+445 DNNATF

-471 NGEEHPTVFSIIMQ
+471 NGQEYPTVFSIIMQ
-485 TPNVAPEATKE
+485 TPNVAPQATKE
-496 GLTIAAIKEIVG
+496 GLTLAAIKEIVG

-531 DLKKEFNGR
+531 DLRKEYSGR

-621 NIKIIRGRG
+621 NVKIIRGRG